1 MRGGARRVCRLRRR
15 TPRLPDGRR
24 SCSEREITELIADVR
39 RGDNVAAEDL
49 FRRVYR
55 ELRQLAANYMRR
67 ERRDHTLQPTALV
80 HEAYLRV
87 LKERDVS
94 YENRA
99 HFFGVA
105 ANVMRRILV
114 DHARAHRAEKRG
126 GRDVKVTLEDTP
138 AIAVE
143 NFDYILDVDEALDR
157 LAVLDP
163 RQARIVELRFFAG
176 LSVEQTA
183 EVLGVTS
190 RTVVRDWRVA
200 RAWLQRE
207 LAAPD

>member
-1 MRGGARRVCRLRRR
+1 M
-15 TPRLPDGRR
+15 PDRD
-24 SCSEREITELIADVR
+24 ITELIADIR
-39 RGDNVAAEDL
+39 RGDDEAAEDL

-55 ELRQLAANYMRR
+55 ELRQLAAHHMRR
-67 ERRDHTLQPTALV
+67 ERQDHTLQATALV
-80 HEAYLRV
+80 HEAYLRM

-126 GRDVKVTLEDTP
+126 GRDIKVPLEDAP
-138 AIAVE
+138 AIAIE
-143 NFDYILDVDEALDR
+143 NCDYIIEVDRALER
-157 LAVLDP
+157 LATLDA

-183 EVLGVTS
+183 DIIGVTP
-190 RTVVRDWRVA
+190 RTIVREWRVA
-200 RAWLQRE
+200 RGWLQRE
-207 LAAPD
+207 LEAQT

>member
-1 MRGGARRVCRLRRR
+1 MRHPVAFIS
-15 TPRLPDGRR
+15 GRIMADR
-24 SCSEREITELIADVR
+24 DITELIADIR
-39 RGDNVAAEDL
+39 RGDDEAAADL

-55 ELRQLAANYMRR
+55 ELRQLAAHYMRR
-67 ERRDHTLQPTALV
+67 ERQDHTLQATALV
-80 HEAYLRV
+80 HEAYLRM

-99 HFFGVA
+99 HFFGIA

-126 GRDVKVTLEDTP
+126 GHDIKVPLEDAP
-138 AIAVE
+138 AIAIE
-143 NFDYILDVDEALDR
+143 NCDYIIEVDRALERLAALD
-157 LAVLDP
+157 A

-183 EVLGVTS
+183 DIVGVTP
-190 RTVVRDWRVA
+190 RTIVREWRVA
-200 RAWLQRE
+200 RGWLQRE
-207 LAAPD
+207 LAAQT

>member
-1 MRGGARRVCRLRRR
+1 M
-15 TPRLPDGRR
+15 
-24 SCSEREITELIADVR
+24 SEREITELIADVR